1 MYDKTH
7 WYKTVLEKVPHGQ
20 EGTFNFAKEDAIAMM
35 ELLLKNGYAVCVTG
49 GHIGED
55 WRIDYI
61 YAGDTDNLDYADYQ
75 NVAFTSMDYMDEYYE
90 AMCNEN
96 EEDCNETESET

>member
-55 WRIDYI
+55 WRIDYV
-61 YAGDTDNLDYADYQ
+61 YAGDTENLDYADYQ
-75 NVAFTSMDYMDEYYE
+75 NVAFTSTDYMDEYYE
-90 AMCNEN
+90 AMCHEN
-96 EEDCNETESET
+96 EEDCNEMESET